1 MNTQAIIT
9 ASERML
15 TLTKRAAVSDD
26 ADARREQIKSDFLRL
41 ATELGLIALWFRPP
55 TWTAWPVVIE
65 CLHTEAAQADERR
78 FGTFAHAP
86 SEMALLT
93 TIRAAGMVLG
103 FTLADAATALDE
115 PEDEAA
121 MVFAEGADLR
131 AAAE

>member
-15 TLTKRAAVSDD
+15 TLTRRAAVSDD
-26 ADARREQIKSDFLRL
+26 ADARRDQIKADFLRL
-41 ATELGLIALWFRPP
+41 ATELGLIAQWFRPP
-55 TWTAWPVVIE
+55 TWTAWPVAIE

-78 FGTFAHAP
+78 SGTFAHAP
-86 SEMALLT
+86 SEMALMT
-93 TIRAAGMVLG
+93 TLRAAGMVLG

-121 MVFAEGADLR
+121 RRYAEGAER
-131 AAAE
+131 IAAE